1 MNHAPTP
8 SEESSGLL
16 GGVAAPKVPPSWE
29 LFSDARPYDPRKA
42 AHLLKGDDD
51 EHQAPVHWREV
62 ISVIALVILA
72 DLAWYRGHGYAGYAL
87 LFVAAPL
94 LLLCGAPRPSFPS
107 SLWGVTAMLW
117 ALSAKLVWGGTALQV
132 TAGFI
137 LLATVAMLLAGIP
150 PYIGCLWGYVCQ
162 IFPAGGAGLMHYG
175 RSSQQWTFKRIP
187 RDTLLNVVLPCAAV
201 FGFGTLFILAN
212 PNLVTSVA
220 ESLRRIADWIF
231 DATAWLMPTWLEIF
245 FWFTVTWI
253 VVGLLR
259 PVMRNALA
267 ACRSREAPH
276 GDASAAEA
284 MPAETALYAPCRNT
298 LVAVI
303 VLFAAYLVFEFATLW
318 FRKFPQ
324 GFYYSGYAHEGAA
337 WLTVALAAAT
347 AVLSLMFRAQVL
359 QDPRISELRRWAW
372 IWSAENLLLSLAVYN
387 RLQIY
392 VNFNGMTRMRVVG
405 LLGISAVVVGF
416 LLVIRKI
423 THGHDFVWLV
433 RRQLWVLAAG
443 VYLYALMPV
452 DSLVHSYNVRRILAG
467 DPAPAVQISVHPIDA
482 GGLLVLYPLT
492 HAANP
497 VIREG
502 LRALLAE
509 RAAHAEV
516 LAQRRSDQGW
526 SSFQL
531 ADFLFLEKLRRVRG
545 DWEEDTDPA
554 QRTAALTRFREYA
567 YQWY

>member
-1 MNHAPTP
+1 
-8 SEESSGLL
+8 
-16 GGVAAPKVPPSWE
+16 
-29 LFSDARPYDPRKA
+29 
-42 AHLLKGDDD
+42 
-51 EHQAPVHWREV
+51 
-62 ISVIALVILA
+62 
-72 DLAWYRGHGYAGYAL
+72 
-87 LFVAAPL
+87 
-94 LLLCGAPRPSFPS
+94 
-107 SLWGVTAMLW
+107 
-117 ALSAKLVWGGTALQV
+117 
-132 TAGFI
+132 
-137 LLATVAMLLAGIP
+137 
-150 PYIGCLWGYVCQ
+150 
-162 IFPAGGAGLMHYG
+162 
-175 RSSQQWTFKRIP
+175 
-187 RDTLLNVVLPCAAV
+187 
-201 FGFGTLFILAN
+201 
-212 PNLVTSVA
+212 
-220 ESLRRIADWIF
+220 
-231 DATAWLMPTWLEIF
+231 
-245 FWFTVTWI
+245 
-253 VVGLLR
+253 
-259 PVMRNALA
+259 
-267 ACRSREAPH
+267 
-276 GDASAAEA
+276 
-284 MPAETALYAPCRNT
+284 
-298 LVAVI
+298 
-303 VLFAAYLVFEFATLW
+303 
-318 FRKFPQ
+318 
-324 GFYYSGYAHEGAA
+324 
-337 WLTVALAAAT
+337 
-347 AVLSLMFRAQVL
+347 MFRAQVL